1 MTTNLNLVRNSRVFL
16 TTNVD
21 SAGVVNATGLTTS
34 NTFEIQVLDGFS
46 FSQTVNNEVVTISEA
61 GVSPVRGQRS
71 FNTALAPVDFSFST
85 YIRPYNAGSSI
96 TAEEAVLWNALLGA
110 KEISAANTIT
120 IGGTVSGATYA
131 FASGVGTIT
140 IAGTSM
146 TYAGVAVGDW
156 VVIGGLTHATDGTV
170 INNAA
175 QVKTLSASSIT
186 LELAAPKSSA
196 ISSITVSAVKLYKS
210 AWAPVQSSYSV
221 VTTAGSNLNQLQQ
234 FGLIFVVDNVTY
246 AVDNAAMAQATIDF
260 GLDAIA
266 MVAWTGQATALREI
280 PTAVLSGSTFSGGLT
295 GTAAAKN
302 TSARYIT
309 NKLST
314 VSMSLV
320 NALGGAT
327 AGTAYAIALTGG
339 SITINNNITY
349 ITPANL
355 GVVNAPI
362 TYFMGTR
369 SVTGTMNAYLKT
381 GTGAGS
387 TGQLLADMLAAAS
400 TAVEPM
406 ATITINIGGANA
418 TKVVLE
424 MPAVSFSVP
433 SIDVQQVVS
442 TAINFTASGYTP
454 SAVANANVF
463 DLSKTSDLAIRYYA
477 A

>member
-21 SAGVVNATGLTTS
+21 SAGVVNSTGLTTS

-110 KEISAANTIT
+110 KEISVANTIT

-156 VVIGGLTHATDGTV
+156 VVIGGLTHATDGTI

-320 NALGGAT
+320 NALGAAT

-355 GVVNAPI
+355 GIVNTPI

-369 SVTGTMNAYLKT
+369 SITGTMNAYLKT

-454 SAVANANVF
+454 SAVADANVF